1 VVADLTG
8 DTKLQ
13 SEVLEDLSDAFR
25 YRRWLAGMAL
35 PYLGD
40 DPLEVGSG
48 LGHYAL
54 EWLPSVRRFT
64 ATEADPARL
73 VALKERLGNQPN
85 VTVRELMLPA
95 EDNGTHSAVVA
106 FNVLEHIPDHVGALR
121 GMAGLMRPG
130 GKVVLLVPAFPSAM
144 SRFDREIGHVQRYT
158 RASLGAALTEAGLK
172 IEVLHYVN
180 PIGLL
185 SWYVM
190 VKGLRMTPRNGVMLR
205 VYDRLVVPVARWM
218 ERRGGAPFG
227 QSVFAIASTPGSD
240 PNA

>member
-1 VVADLTG
+1 MADLTG

-35 PYLGD
+35 PHLGD

-73 VALKERLGNQPN
+73 IALKERLGHHPN
-85 VTVRELMLPA
+85 VTVRELMLPS
-95 EDNGTHSAVVA
+95 EDEGAHSGVVA
-106 FNVLEHIPDHVGALR
+106 FNVLEHIPDDVAALK
-121 GMAGLMRPG
+121 GMARLLRPG

-144 SRFDREIGHVQRYT
+144 SRFDRQIGHVQRYT
-158 RASLGAALTEAGLK
+158 RASLGAALTAADLR
-172 IEVLHYVN
+172 IEVLHYIN
-180 PIGLL
+180 PVGLL

-190 VKGLRMTPRNGVMLR
+190 VKGLGMTPRNGRLLR
-205 VYDRLVVPVARWM
+205 LYDRVVVPGARWM

-227 QSVFAIASTPGSD
+227 QSVFAIAST
-240 PNA
+240 